1 MFLNQLSE
9 NLILI
14 NYRSWSNPP
23 NIGDPMIKAIITA
36 APKIIPTAINRLFI
50 GKIQRIP
57 E

>member
-1 MFLNQLSE
+1 MNQLSE

-14 NYRSWSNPP
+14 NYLSWSNPP
-23 NIGDPMIKAIITA
+23 NIGEPMIKAIITA